1 MLSNNVTK
9 RDGVE
14 MYKYILALMVL
25 MPSAVFASAPSR
37 PNNYV
42 SNTVIDPAAVN
53 ANENTLYTYLQA
65 GVDTYA
71 VGSITGA
78 AISGSAAI
86 PYSKLS
92 LGNSILG
99 SDISTTA
106 NVSIGTFSVTG
117 LTTTGSLLVGSVHQ
131 GDVLYDNGT
140 SLVRLTPGTSGTP
153 LVTQGAS
160 ANPQYTTL
168 SSTGVSGVF
177 GAWNN
182 CSGSTCADSTVYL
195 ATTDLLYL
203 FCYSGNPNPQLT
215 AYTDSSNPPTTVR
228 LQPLS
233 QATSSNE
240 TVCGTLPVRKG
251 DYYKTTGQ
259 YAASFSFGY
268 TIPIGS

>member
-1 MLSNNVTK
+1 M
-9 RDGVE
+9 
-14 MYKYILALMVL
+14 ALITLTYVF
-25 MPSAVFASAPSR
+25 SAGTTIVASQH
-37 PNNYV
+37 
-42 SNTVIDPAAVN
+42 NTNFSTIYSDYNGNITN
-53 ANENTLYTYLQA
+53 ANIAA
-65 GVDTYA
+65 GAGIVASKLVLTSPGA
-71 VGSITGA
+71 IGSGSPNTGA
-78 AISGSAAI
+78 FTT
-86 PYSKLS
+86 LS
-92 LGNSILG
+92 S
-99 SDISTTA
+99 
-106 NVSIGTFSVTG
+106 TG
-117 LTTTGSLLVGSVHQ
+117 LASLNSLLVGSVHQ

-182 CSGSTCADSTVYL
+182 CSGSTCANSTVYL

-203 FCYSGNPNPQLT
+203 FCYSGNPSPQLT